1 VTLFCGLYI
10 LYEIYR
16 GNIERQFFYF
26 AWSAGYLL
34 YGIEILTRSYNP
46 LIVYVLG
53 SLAYTLIAL
62 GVWSLAGRKGI
73 YGVIIS
79 YGILG
84 ISFYYFPWFSDEIGL
99 IAAHLII
106 TVGFVYLRF
115 AFSKTA
121 DKFIFGWVLLTFT
134 NVLLLD
140 MGWIRDIF
148 ATFAK
153 LVLFSGILDY
163 EFMTLSQ
170 RLEHLL
176 SSKKDYP
183 IDADMNTDGGNLF
196 LVQPNPETTNSK
208 EIEWVREKIVE
219 GIENEIDTYLLLVE
233 DPYPLDEIR
242 KMIWLNP
249 DRVHVLMF
257 SSSAEETKKEFI
269 VLPAGLHEIGASIH
283 EILKRSISQKQG
295 CVIIIVSVSELIH
308 VFGASASYQ
317 MLLQKRGAFRES
329 SSSIYGLFHPETHDA
344 STTAM
349 FRRLSDSAVDLS

>member
-1 VTLFCGLYI
+1 MTLFCGLYI

-16 GNIERQFFYF
+16 GNIEKHFFYY

-34 YGIEILTRSYNP
+34 YAIAILIQGYSPTIVN
-46 LIVYVLG
+46 LIG
-53 SLAYTLIAL
+53 SLAYILIAL
-62 GVWSLAGRKGI
+62 GVWSLAGRRGI
-73 YGVIIS
+73 YGVILS
-79 YGILG
+79 YGVLG
-84 ISFYYFPWFSDEIGL
+84 ISFYYLNWITTGVSL
-99 IAAHLII
+99 LAAHLII
-106 TVGFVYLRF
+106 AVGFVYLRF
-115 AFSKTA
+115 AFTKTA
-121 DKFIFGWVLLTFT
+121 EKFTFGWILLTMT
-134 NVLLLD
+134 NVWLVD
-140 MGWIRDIF
+140 MGWITDIF

-163 EFMTLSQ
+163 EFLTLSK
-170 RLEHLL
+170 RLEQLL
-176 SSKKDYP
+176 SSKKDYS
-183 IDADMNTDGGNLF
+183 IDAAMNANGGNLF
-196 LVQPNPETTNSK
+196 LVQPSPETTDSK
-208 EIEWVREKIVE
+208 EIEWVREKMVE

-283 EILKRSISQKQG
+283 EILKRSISQNQG
-295 CVIIIVSVSELIH
+295 CVMIIVSVSELIH

>member
-1 VTLFCGLYI
+1 LYI

-16 GNIERQFFYF
+16 GNIEKHFFYY

-34 YGIEILTRSYNP
+34 YAITILIQGYSPTIVN
-46 LIVYVLG
+46 LIG
-53 SLAYTLIAL
+53 SLAYILIAL
-62 GVWSLAGRKGI
+62 GVWSLAGRRGI

-84 ISFYYFPWFSDEIGL
+84 ISFYFFNWITTEMSL
-99 IAAHLII
+99 LAAHLII
-106 TVGFVYLRF
+106 AAGFVYLRF
-115 AFSKTA
+115 AFTKTA
-121 DKFIFGWVLLTFT
+121 EKFIFGWILLTLT
-134 NVLLLD
+134 NVWLVG
-140 MGWIRDIF
+140 MGWITDLF

-153 LVLFSGILDY
+153 VVLFMGILDS

-170 RLEHLL
+170 RMEQLL
-176 SSKKDYP
+176 SSKIDYP
-183 IDADMNTDGGNLF
+183 IDASMNENGGNLF
-196 LVQPNPETTNSK
+196 LVQPSPEMTDSK

-219 GIENEIDTYLLLVE
+219 GIENDVDTYLLLVE

-249 DRVHVLMF
+249 NRVNVLMF
-257 SSSAEETKKEFI
+257 SSSAEEMKKEFI

-283 EILKRSISQKQG
+283 EILKRSISQNQG
-295 CVIIIVSVSELIH
+295 CIIIISSVSELIH
-308 VFGASASYQ
+308 VFGASSSYQ
-317 MLLQKRGAFRES
+317 MLLQKRGAIRES

-349 FRRLSDSAVDLS
+349 FRRLSDSAADLS

>member
-16 GNIERQFFYF
+16 GNIEKHFFYY

-73 YGVIIS
+73 YGVLIS

-84 ISFYYFPWFSDEIGL
+84 ISFFYVPWFSDKIGL

-106 TVGFVYLRF
+106 TVGFLYLRF
-115 AFSKTA
+115 AFTKTA
-121 DKFIFGWVLLTFT
+121 DKFIFGWILLTFT
-134 NVLLLD
+134 NVLIRD
-140 MGWIRDIF
+140 MGWVTDLF

-163 EFMTLSQ
+163 EFMNLSKK
-170 RLEHLL
+170 LEQLL
-176 SSKKDYP
+176 SSKIDYP
-183 IDADMNTDGGNLF
+183 IDADMKSNGGNLF
-196 LVQPNPETTNSK
+196 LVQPGPETPDSK
-208 EIEWVREKIVE
+208 EIEWVREKMVE
-219 GIENEIDTYLLLVE
+219 GIENDVDTYLLLIE

-249 DRVHVLMF
+249 DKVHILMF

-283 EILKRSISQKQG
+283 EILKRCISKRGG
-295 CVIIIVSVSELIH
+295 CMIIIVSVSELVH
-308 VFGASASYQ
+308 VFGASAPYQ
-317 MLLQKRGAFRES
+317 MLLQKRGALRES
-329 SSSIYGLFHPETHDA
+329 SSSMYGLFHPDTHDA

-349 FRRLSDSAVDLS
+349 FRRLSDSTFDLS

>member
-1 VTLFCGLYI
+1 MTIFCGLYI

-16 GNIERQFFYF
+16 GNIEKHFFYY

-46 LIVYVLG
+46 MIIYVLG
-53 SLAYTLIAL
+53 SLAYILIAL
-62 GVWSLAGRKGI
+62 GVGSLAGKKGI

-79 YGILG
+79 YGIIG
-84 ISFYYFPWFSDEIGL
+84 ISFFYFPWFTDLMGL

-115 AFSKTA
+115 AFTKTA
-121 DKFIFGWVLLTFT
+121 DKFIFGWILLTFT

-140 MGWIRDIF
+140 MGWIADIF

-153 LVLFSGILDY
+153 IVLFSGIFDY
-163 EFMTLSQ
+163 EFLTLSK
-170 RLEHLL
+170 RLEQLI
-176 SSKKDYP
+176 SSKKDYS
-183 IDADMNTDGGNLF
+183 IDVVVKANGGNLF
-196 LVQPNPETTNSK
+196 LVQPSQEMTGRK
-208 EIEWVREKIVE
+208 EIEWVRDRIVE
-219 GIENEIDTYLLLVE
+219 GIENEIDSYLLLIE

-249 DRVHVLMF
+249 DRVNVLMF

-283 EILKRSISQKQG
+283 EILKRSISQNRG
-295 CVIIIVSVSELIH
+295 CIIIIVSVSELVH
-308 VFGASASYQ
+308 VFGTSASYQ
-317 MLLQKRGAFRES
+317 MLLQKRGALRES
-329 SSSIYGLFHPETHDA
+329 HSSIYGLFHPETHDA

-349 FRRLSDSAVDLS
+349 FRRLSDSTSDLS